1 MRVLALI
8 LLLLAAPVQAAELK
22 FSTWNI
28 GWATLRPPS
37 ELPRD
42 VIRRSESDWRLLR
55 AYAQRLDADVVALQE
70 VDGPEIA
77 ARIFDPRSY
86 AFFFA
91 EEDDTQRTGFAVRRN
106 LRVTRNGDLLGLD
119 LRPDARFSLRRGA
132 DITIEAG
139 GNRIR
144 LLSIHLKAGCMEG
157 SMDRSRECDDLT
169 QQAMVLA
176 GWIAQRRRE
185 NMPFLIMGDFN
196 RRMRGPD
203 DEFLARLNAPLA
215 RATENQSSPCF
226 AGSRGGRPFIDHILA
241 GGAARGWM
249 LPDTLRV
256 MVYAERDARDRVSD
270 HCPVSVGFRLP

>member
-42 VIRRSESDWRLLR
+42 VIRRSDSDWRLLR
-55 AYAQRLDADVVALQE
+55 DYARRLDADVVALQE

-77 ARIFDPRSY
+77 ARIFDPRTY

-91 EEDDTQRTGFAVRRN
+91 DENDTQRTGFAVRRT
-106 LRVTRNGDLLGLD
+106 LRVTRNEDLLGLD

-169 QQAMVLA
+169 QQAAVLA

-185 NMPFLIMGDFN
+185 NAPFLIMGDFN

-226 AGSRGGRPFIDHILA
+226 AGARGGRPFIDHIMA

-249 LPDTLRV
+249 RPDTLRV

-270 HCPVSVGFRLP
+270 HCPVSVGLRLP